1 MKRDPST
8 RCMIRTFLVYM
19 AVLAVGVIILAKA
32 VMVQTREGD
41 ELRALAEQVETRFDT
56 LQASRGDIL
65 ACDGSLL
72 ATDVPIFEIGVDPSV
87 IHDTTFNRGV
97 EQLSQKLAELFP
109 KRNAARWRQGLI
121 DAKANGKR
129 FFLIDLN
136 ATLAQ
141 YRELETCR
149 IFNQGKR
156 KVGLTKSQPKF
167 KRIHPYG
174 SLAGRTIGYVN
185 DDKLVG
191 LESACD
197 TILRGKDGHRKQR
210 HLHHGVWI
218 PVEDD
223 NNIEAIN
230 GNDVVSTLDINIQDI
245 AERALRHALVENK
258 AEQGCAVVMEVAT
271 GEIKAITNLQRDKKT
286 DQCYEGYNF
295 ALGVGIEP
303 GSTFKLAS
311 MLVLLEA
318 YPELDI
324 NKRNVNIGRAHTPL
338 TFSNKKMYDDH
349 PVNEDGIVTIR
360 EVFEQSS
367 NKGTARLITDYFG
380 DNPERYINGLY
391 SMGLNVPLG
400 TGMAGEARPYIKHPI
415 FDKKNWSK
423 TSLPWMSIGYELRL
437 PPLQILT
444 LYNAVANGGKMMKPQ
459 FVKEIRKE
467 GVTLQTIEPVVL
479 KEQIASKKTIDT
491 IQSMM
496 RGVVERGTA
505 KILKDTEYGIAGK
518 TGTAQLYNVERKAY
532 KWINAEGRWERDY
545 NVTFVGFFPTEKP
558 VYSCIVVISKA
569 KGRFYSAGKVAA
581 PAFKEIAD
589 RVYAIKIKG
598 MEEAESSDIRI
609 ADSAIRHQTESTP
622 YLQGIGVN
630 YSDYSLGSEWVTT
643 TYSRTDKKYFV
654 RPMEFDSLRVPNVKG
669 MNVTDAVYLLESMGW
684 NTVFDGYG
692 KVNYQSVKAGD
703 TLRPGGLITLTLG
716 K

>member
-1 MKRDPST
+1 
-8 RCMIRTFLVYM
+8 MIRTFLVYM
-19 AVLAVGVIILAKA
+19 AVLTVGLAILAKA
-32 VMVQTREGD
+32 VMVQTKEGD
-41 ELRALAEQVETRFDT
+41 DLRALAEQVETRFDT

-87 IHDTTFNRGV
+87 IHDTTFYHGV
-97 EQLSQKLAELFP
+97 DQLSQKLAEVFP
-109 KRNAARWRQGLI
+109 KRTASRWRQGLL

-129 FFLIDLN
+129 YFLIDLN
-136 ATLAQ
+136 GTLGQ

-174 SLAGRTIGYVN
+174 SLASRTIGYV
-185 DDKLVG
+185 DEDKLVG

-197 TILRGKDGHRKQR
+197 SILRGKDGHRKQR

-218 PVEDD
+218 PIEDD

-230 GNDVVSTLDINIQDI
+230 GNDIVSTLDIGIQDI

-258 AEQGCAVVMEVAT
+258 AEQGCAIVMEVAT
-271 GEIKAITNLQRDKKT
+271 GEVKAITNLQRDKQT

-318 YPELDI
+318 HPEL
-324 NKRNVNIGRAHTPL
+324 NVNQRNVNIGRAHTPL

-380 DNPERYINGLY
+380 DSPEKYINGLY

-400 TGMAGEARPYIKHPI
+400 TGMAGEARPYIKHPV

-467 GVTLQTIEPVVL
+467 GVTIQTIEPTVL

-491 IQSMM
+491 VQSMM

-505 KILKDTEYGIAGK
+505 KILKGTEYGIAGK

-545 NVTFVGFFPTEKP
+545 NVTFVGFFPSEQP

-589 RVYAIKIKG
+589 RVYATKIKG
-598 MEEAESSDIRI
+598 MMYAETPEVKTVDSTIR
-609 ADSAIRHQTESTP
+609 
-622 YLQGIGVN
+622 L
-630 YSDYSLGSEWVTT
+630 LSEIDGRYVIE
-643 TYSRTDKKYFV
+643 
-654 RPMEFDSLRVPNVKG
+654 PIIFDSVCVPNVKG
-669 MNVTDAVYLLESMGW
+669 MNVSDAVYLLENMGW
-684 NTVFDGYG
+684 NTSFEGFG
-692 KVNYQSVKAGD
+692 KVIHQSVNAGD
-703 TLRPGGLITLTLG
+703 TLQPGGLITLTLG

>member
-1 MKRDPST
+1 M
-8 RCMIRTFLVYM
+8 VYI
-19 AVLAVGVIILAKA
+19 AVLVVGITIIVKA
-32 VMVQTREGD
+32 VLVQTKDGD
-41 ELRALAEQVETRFDT
+41 ELRALAEHVETRFDT

-72 ATDVPIFEIGVDPSV
+72 ATDVPIFEIGIDPSV
-87 IHDTTFNRGV
+87 IPDTSFNKGV
-97 EQLSQKLAELFP
+97 EQLSQKLAVLFP
-109 KRNAARWRQGLI
+109 KRSASKWRSGLI
-121 DAKANGKR
+121 DAKTNNKR

-136 ATLAQ
+136 ATLGQ
-141 YRELETCR
+141 YRELETCS
-149 IFNQGKR
+149 IFSQGKR

-174 SLAGRTIGYVN
+174 SLAARTIGYVS

-197 TILRGKDGHRKQR
+197 SILRGKDGHRKQR

-218 PVEDD
+218 PVEDE
-223 NNIEAIN
+223 NNIEAVN
-230 GNDVVSTLDINIQDI
+230 GNDIVSTLDIGIQDI
-245 AERALRHALVENK
+245 AERALQHALVENK
-258 AEQGCAVVMEVAT
+258 AEQGCAIVMEVAT
-271 GEIKAITNLQRDKKT
+271 GEVKAITNLQRDKKT

-318 YPELDI
+318 HPELDI

-349 PVNEDGIVTIR
+349 AVNQDGIVTIR

-367 NKGTARLITDYFG
+367 NKGTAKLITDYFG
-380 DNPERYINGLY
+380 NNPENYINALY
-391 SMGLNVPLG
+391 NLGLNIPLG
-400 TGMAGEARPYIKHPI
+400 TGMAGEARPYIKHPFI
-415 FDKKNWSK
+415 DKKNWSK

-467 GVTLQTIEPVVL
+467 GVTIKTFEPVVI
-479 KEQIASKKTIDT
+479 KEQIASKKNIDS

-496 RGVVERGTA
+496 KGVVERGTA
-505 KILKDTEYGIAGK
+505 KVLRGTEYGIAGK
-518 TGTAQLYNVERKAY
+518 TGTAQLYNVEKGAY
-532 KWINAEGRWERDY
+532 KWLNAEGRWERDY
-545 NVTFVGFFPTEKP
+545 NVTFAGFFPADNP
-558 VYSCIVVISKA
+558 MYSCIVVISKA
-569 KGRFYSAGKVAA
+569 KGKFYSAGKVAA

-589 RVYAIKIKG
+589 RVYATKIKG
-598 MEEAESSDIRI
+598 MMDAEMPEEKKAEN
-609 ADSAIRHQTESTP
+609 AIRHQSEASP
-622 YLQGIGVN
+622 YLAGIGV
-630 YSDYSLGSEWVTT
+630 DYANRSLGSEWVSTI
-643 TYSRTDKKYFV
+643 YSEAEGKYI
-654 RPMEFDSLRVPNVKG
+654 MEPVNFDSNRVPDVTG
-669 MNVTDAVYLLESMGW
+669 MNITDAVCLLENMGW
-684 NTVFDGYG
+684 NIEFSGYG
-692 KVNYQSVKAGD
+692 KVNKQSVNAGD
-703 TLRPGGLITLTLG
+703 TLPSGSLITLTLG